1 MLASEALA
9 ITNVNNYKNDAVKY
23 GIKELEE
30 KIIEYAE
37 NGYRNC
43 IVSFY
48 SHPYGYK
55 DFVEKY
61 GEKYKEH
68 YKLYN
73 IETELREYFT
83 KNGFTFK
90 RVTDDICGGVR
101 QDPYWVIYW

>member
-30 KIIEYAE
+30 KIIEHAE
-37 NGYRNC
+37 KGYRNC

-83 KNGFTFK
+83 KSQCLMPFIEKYIFF
-90 RVTDDICGGVR
+90 
-101 QDPYWVIYW
+101 